1 MKIQSHLQKD
11 EETLV
16 MAASNGDLD
25 AFNQLVLTHQDL
37 AYQHAYS
44 LLGDQASAEDITQD
58 SFIKAFQALN
68 GFRGGSFR
76 GWLLRIVTNSAYD
89 ILRRS
94 QRRPTQPLFPEDDN
108 GEELESAFWLADP
121 NASVQEAMEHK
132 ELSEEIRALL
142 EQLPEAYRN
151 VLVLVDLYQFDYV
164 EAAETLRIPVGTVKS
179 RLARARLQMT
189 ERLKTNGIFSSGTEE
204 SSLYGSAWQI
214 PKF

>member
-25 AFNQLVLTHQDL
+25 AFNQLVLAHQNL

-58 SFIKAFQALN
+58 SFIKAFQGLS

-94 QRRPTQPLFPEDDN
+94 QRHPMQPLFPEDDD
-108 GEELESAFWLADP
+108 GEELESAPWLADP
-121 NASVQEAMEHK
+121 NASIQEAMEHK
-132 ELSEEIRALL
+132 ELSEEVRGLL

-151 VLVLVDLYQFDYV
+151 VLILVDLYQFDYV

-179 RLARARLQMT
+179 RLARARLQMR
-189 ERLKTNGIFSSGTEE
+189 EKFKSNGIFTRGTGE
-204 SSLYGSAWQI
+204 SSLYAAM
-214 PKF
+214 

>member
-132 ELSEEIRALL
+132 ELSEEVRGLL

-179 RLARARLQMT
+179 RLARARLQMR
-189 ERLKTNGIFSSGTEE
+189 ERLRTNGIFSSGTEE
-204 SSLYGSAWQI
+204 ASLYGSA
-214 PKF
+214 